1 MGRSKFRATWVG
13 ANFVGFGPLPSE
25 RQKVLFVN
33 ADDFGFTEDV
43 NEGIIDAHV
52 RGILT
57 STTLMANGAAFSD
70 AVRRAK
76 ATPTLDVGCHLV
88 LVGGQSLVTKTPLP
102 KSLSAMMRAVTFGAL
117 EPYHEFRAQIK
128 KILAAGI
135 RPTHL
140 DTHKHTH
147 LYPPVLDAVARL
159 SQEFSVPWV
168 RRPFDFPL
176 DGQRVPLRRQALSR
190 SLGVF
195 RQSFHSK
202 LARHGCWTT
211 DHFAGFSLTGHLSIQ
226 DLVQILDQLPEGV
239 TELMVHPGYCRDE
252 LRAAPTRLKE
262 SREKELQAL
271 TAVVT
276 RAAIE
281 RNGIQLA
288 RYSTR

>member
-1 MGRSKFRATWVG
+1 M
-13 ANFVGFGPLPSE
+13 PSE
-25 RQKVLFVN
+25 RKKVLFVN
-33 ADDFGFTEDV
+33 ADDFGFTVDV
-43 NEGIIDAHV
+43 NEGIVDAHV

-57 STTLMANGAAFSD
+57 STTLMANGFAFAD
-70 AVRRAK
+70 AVQRAK

-88 LVGGQSLVTKTPLP
+88 LIGGPSLVTKSPLP
-102 KSLSAMMRAVTFGAL
+102 ASISAMMRAVTFGGL

-128 KILAAGI
+128 KIIAAGI

-147 LYPPVLDAVARL
+147 LFPPVLDAVARL

-176 DGQRVPLRRQALSR
+176 DGQRVPLPRQALSK
-190 SLGVF
+190 SLNVM
-195 RQSFHSK
+195 RRRFHSK

-211 DHFAGFSLTGHLSIQ
+211 DYFAGFSLTGHLKIQ
-226 DLVQILDQLPEGV
+226 DLVHLLDQLPEGV
-239 TELMVHPGYCRDE
+239 TELMVHPGYCRE
-252 LRAAPTRLKE
+252 ALRNAPTRLKE
-262 SREKELQAL
+262 SREDELQAL
-271 TAVVT
+271 TAVAT
-276 RAAIE
+276 KAAIE

>member
-1 MGRSKFRATWVG
+1 VG
-13 ANFVGFGPLPSE
+13 LPSDS
-25 RQKVLFVN
+25 RDQKKVLFVN
-33 ADDFGFTEDV
+33 ADDFGFTVDV
-43 NEGIIDAHV
+43 NEGIVDAHV

-57 STTLMANGAAFSD
+57 STTLMANGHAFAD
-70 AVRRAK
+70 AVSRAK

-88 LVGGQSLVTKTPLP
+88 LVGGMSLVSKTPLP
-102 KSLSAMMRAVTFGAL
+102 TSISAMMRAATFGAL

-147 LYPPVLDAVARL
+147 LFPPVLDAVARL
-159 SQEFSVPWV
+159 AQEFSIPWV
-168 RRPFDFPL
+168 RRPFDFPIQ
-176 DGQRVPLRRQALSR
+176 GQRVPLPRQALSR
-190 SLGVF
+190 SLGVL
-195 RQSFHSK
+195 RQRFHSK

-211 DHFAGFSLTGHLSIQ
+211 DYFAGFSLTGHLQIQ
-226 DLVQILDQLPEGV
+226 DLVQLLDQLPDGV
-239 TELMVHPGYCRDE
+239 TELMVHPGYCREE

-271 TAVVT
+271 TAVAT
-276 RAAIE
+276 KAAIE
-281 RNGIQLA
+281 RNNIQLA